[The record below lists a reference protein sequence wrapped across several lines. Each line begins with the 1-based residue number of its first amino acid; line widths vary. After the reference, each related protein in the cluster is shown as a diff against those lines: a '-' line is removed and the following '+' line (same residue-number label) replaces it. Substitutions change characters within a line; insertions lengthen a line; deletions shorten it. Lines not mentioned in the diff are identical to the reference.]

1 MNRHPSYLW
10 GNKVALLR
18 VFDRFIAWVAA
29 LVRIVCILLA
39 TALFAIVIAAV
50 VFRYGFGQAV
60 SWTEEV
66 PRYLLIWISFL
77 GAASCVLRREH
88 VGFDVLF
95 YMLPKRPRKAL
106 GIFLSLLIF
115 GFGWV
120 IFRYGVVFVQDFGSD
135 LMETIPYTNYW
146 YYPAMPVSGFLIM
159 LFTVKVMIDEWRSKD
174 AGAIAGSSVETVGME
189 QPR

>member
-1 MNRHPSYLW
+1 METFYSL
-10 GNKVALLR
+10 
-18 VFDRFIAWVAA
+18 FDRLIALTAA
-29 LVRIVCILLA
+29 LVRIVCIVLA

-50 VFRYGFGQAV
+50 VFRYCFGQAV
-60 SWTEEV
+60 SLTEEV

-95 YMLPKRPRKAL
+95 YALPKRPRKAL
-106 GIFLSLLIF
+106 GVFLSLLVF

-120 IFRYGVVFVQDFGSD
+120 IFRYGITFVQDFGSD

-146 YYPAMPVSGFLIM
+146 YYPAMPISGFLIM
-159 LFTVKVMIDEWRSKD
+159 LFSVKVIIDEVRSAD

-189 QPR
+189 QRS

>member
-1 MNRHPSYLW
+1 MDRFF
-10 GNKVALLR
+10 AL
-18 VFDRFIAWVAA
+18 FDRFIALVAA
-29 LVRIVCILLA
+29 LVRLVCIVLA
-39 TALFAIVIAAV
+39 TALFVIVVVAV
-50 VFRYGFGQAV
+50 IFRYGFDQAV

-77 GAASCVLRREH
+77 AAASCVLRREH

-95 YMLPKRPRKAL
+95 YALPKKPRKAL
-106 GIFLSLLIF
+106 GVFLSLLVF

-120 IFRYGVVFVQDFGSD
+120 VFRYGITFVQDFGSD

-146 YYPAMPVSGFLIM
+146 YYPAMPISGFLIM
-159 LFTVKVMIDEWRSKD
+159 LFSLKVMIDELRSSD

-189 QPR
+189 R